1 MGNFLDAGNNV
12 MRQKV
17 GKNPSAVG
25 QPYVVARPTNNTA
38 DSRAAT
44 QGRPYFFSQLLIG
57 QEPRGPGFLRGSVSR
72 WPTGSSAFSLPGRR
86 QPER

>member
-1 MGNFLDAGNNV
+1 VGNFLDAGNNV

-25 QPYVVARPTNNTA
+25 ATLVARPTNNTA

-44 QGRPYFFSQLLIG
+44 QGRPYFFHS
-57 QEPRGPGFLRGSVSR
+57 
-72 WPTGSSAFSLPGRR
+72 FS
-86 QPER
+86 

>member
-44 QGRPYFFSQLLIG
+44 QGRAYFFHS
-57 QEPRGPGFLRGSVSR
+57 
-72 WPTGSSAFSLPGRR
+72 FS
-86 QPER
+86 